1 MRSVKQPEDIK
12 VCISEAARDELIL
25 FALEKGTPLVETN
38 HVVVV
43 FTDELFIENEDE
55 LEDILND
62 HEADFVR
69 YKDAIL
75 FKKLGGI

>member
-1 MRSVKQPEDIK
+1 MRSVKHPDDIK

-25 FALEKGTPLVETN
+25 FAMEKGTQLVETR
-38 HVVVV
+38 HVIVI
-43 FTDELFIENEDE
+43 FTDELFIENADE

>member
-1 MRSVKQPEDIK
+1 MRSVKHPDDIK
-12 VCISEAARDELIL
+12 VCISEAARNELIL
-25 FALEKGTPLVETN
+25 FAMEKGTQLVETR
-38 HVVVV
+38 HVIVI
-43 FTDELFIENEDE
+43 FTDELFIENADE